1 MVMVM
6 HMLMDR
12 CIRVV
17 HRAIWSLSL
26 TDFVRWERNGKE
38 RSG

>member
-1 MVMVM
+1 MGWDQRYGYGYAM

-17 HRAIWSLSL
+17 HSAIWSLSL
-26 TDFVRWERNGKE
+26 TDFVRWE
-38 RSG
+38 